1 MSRCTSLPS
10 SSHARRR
17 QAARRRATHRRA
29 RRTLFACGLALAATL
44 FLLSVGLSG
53 RLTPATDTTPAAENI
68 EQPVFSSTDDD
79 SAEARRAAILQD
91 TSGTFPE
98 SLQALLERHPDA
110 LGFVEDYPDHKDDA
124 PADTIGEV
132 VQGQFPLLLQWDP
145 RWGYTRYGDD
155 LLAVTGCGPTC
166 LAMAAAGLTGD
177 DTITPAAVAQRAQR
191 DGYWVDGVT
200 SWGLMTTGCEAWGL
214 VSEEL
219 PLTESA
225 VTGALSE
232 GRPIICSV
240 RPGDFTTTG
249 HFILLTGMTE
259 EGIRVNDPN
268 SPQNSNRL
276 WTYAELEPQIR
287 NLWAFSA
294 R

>member
-1 MSRCTSLPS
+1 MSRVRSAS
-10 SSHARRR
+10 AVSRRR
-17 QAARRRATHRRA
+17 QAAHRRSLHRRA
-29 RRTLFACGLALAATL
+29 RRTVIFCVMALAATL
-44 FLLSVGLSG
+44 WAVGLPG
-53 RLTPATDTTPAAENI
+53 RREPAPAPTVKATASPAATPLTDENA
-68 EQPVFSSTDDD
+68 D
-79 SAEARRAAILQD
+79 ARRADILQD
-91 TSGTFPE
+91 TSGAWPE

-110 LGFVEDYPDHKDDA
+110 LEFVEGYPDHKDDA
-124 PADTIGEV
+124 PAETIGDV
-132 VQGQFPLLLQWDP
+132 VQGQFPLLLQWDA
-145 RWGYTRYGDD
+145 RWGYVRYGDD

-166 LAMAAAGLTGD
+166 LAMAAAGLTGNN
-177 DTITPAAVAQRAQR
+177 TITPAAVAEQAQR

-200 SWGLMTTGCEAWGL
+200 SWALMTDGCRAWGL

-219 PLTESA
+219 PLTETA
-225 VTGALSE
+225 VTGALEE

-249 HFILLTGMTE
+249 HFILLTGLEE

-268 SPQNSNRL
+268 SPQNSGRL
-276 WTYAELEPQIR
+276 WTYDELEPQIR

>member
-1 MSRCTSLPS
+1 MSRTLSP
-10 SSHARRR
+10 ARS
-17 QAARRRATHRRA
+17 ARRRAAHRRAQRRRA
-29 RRTLFACGLALAATL
+29 RRTLFFCLLAVLVTLWAAGLTGRIRPEAAAKATAKPDTA
-44 FLLSVGLSG
+44 SAASG
-53 RLTPATDTTPAAENI
+53 TAPAGDE
-68 EQPVFSSTDDD
+68 D
-79 SAEARRAAILQD
+79 ARRQAILSD
-91 TSGTFPE
+91 TGGTWPE
-98 SLQALLERHPDA
+98 SLRELLERHPDA
-110 LGFVEDYPDHKDDA
+110 LAFVEGYPDHKDDT
-124 PADTIGEV
+124 PAETIGDV

-145 RWGYTRYGDD
+145 RWGYARYGDD

-177 DTITPAAVAQRAQR
+177 DTITPAAVAEEAQR

-200 SWGLMTTGCEAWGL
+200 SWELMRTGCEAWGL

-219 PLTESA
+219 PLSESA
-225 VTGALSE
+225 VTGALND
-232 GRPIICSV
+232 GQPIICSV

-249 HFILLTGMTE
+249 HFILLAGME
-259 EGIRVNDPN
+259 EGGIRVNDPN
-268 SPQNSNRL
+268 SPQNSDRL